1 MRISAALIVATLLG
15 SALLCVFKFVMVP
28 IAEDDEVAGVPG
40 TTGIDLIDVVRLQ
53 DLVTILSRLL
63 MVG

>member
-1 MRISAALIVATLLG
+1 
-15 SALLCVFKFVMVP
+15 MVP
-28 IAEDDEVAGVPG
+28 IAEDHEVDGVPG
-40 TTGIDLIDVVRLQ
+40 TTGIHLIDVVRLQ